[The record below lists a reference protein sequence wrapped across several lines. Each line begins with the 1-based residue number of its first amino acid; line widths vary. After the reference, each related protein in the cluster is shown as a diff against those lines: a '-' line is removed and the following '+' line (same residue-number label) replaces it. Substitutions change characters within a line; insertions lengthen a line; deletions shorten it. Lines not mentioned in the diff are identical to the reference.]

1 MGGLGGLVG
10 FVAGAGLA
18 ASLVLLLAACWGW
31 RPTPSHSSTGSSST
45 GSLYSGRRSL
55 RDRFGADAARRG
67 GYAVAA
73 AVPVALLTRWP
84 VMIGATVLLVWAWP
98 SMFGAARQSEQRL
111 ARLEAVAIWTESMR
125 DTIAGSIALEEAIR
139 NTAGTAPEAIQAPL
153 QRLVGALSVHVP
165 LPQALAQM
173 AEDFEDESIDLVAA
187 ALILN
192 SQLRG
197 PGLVATLSALASSVR
212 EELDMRRRIEQE
224 EKTLRRDARTIMGTA
239 LGFAGFLVVFSRPYM
254 APYSTVAGQLVL
266 AIVIGIFVIGLV
278 WMRRLANVR
287 AHERFLIGPETMAKD
302 AAHRSGAI
310 RDARRGVSV

>member
-1 MGGLGGLVG
+1 MTASGLPTTLLGFLVG
-10 FVAGAGLA
+10 TALA
-18 ASLVLLLAACWGW
+18 ASLVLLVAACLGW
-31 RPTPSHSSTGSSST
+31 RPNT
-45 GSLYSGRRSL
+45 SGRSSGSSL
-55 RDRFGADAARRG
+55 RDRLGSDLARRA

-84 VMIGATVLLVWAWP
+84 VMVGATVMLVWAWP
-98 SMFGAARQSEQRL
+98 SMFGAGRQSGERI

-139 NTAGTAPEAIQAPL
+139 NTAGSAPEAIQEPL

-165 LPQALAQM
+165 LQQALAQF

-197 PGLVATLSALASSVR
+197 PGLVATLTALATSVR

-224 EKTLRRDARTIMGTA
+224 QKTLRRDARTIMATA
-239 LGFAGFLVVFSRPYM
+239 IGFAGVLVTFSRPYM
-254 APYSTVAGQLVL
+254 EPYSTVPGQLML
-266 AIVIGIFVIGLV
+266 GIVIAIFVGGLV

-287 AHERFLIGPETMAKD
+287 AHERFLIGPETMAR
-302 AAHRSGAI
+302 RSRAI
-310 RDARRGVSV
+310 RDAQRGVPA